1 MDKPCFSIE
10 KIKFKDNNEIQL
22 NYNDI
27 VVFVGANNCGKSAS
41 LKEIF
46 ELLKNNEH
54 NTKVIDSIKIS
65 VNKLEEEIIDYVK
78 YSSIVKENNYEGYKY
93 SFNNIFMDSY
103 IRESY
108 KYLSAL
114 RDAFSLFIGTEDRL
128 KSSNPA
134 QNINFI
140 NDINSDP
147 VHFLYRDD
155 TMEKEFCKYFND
167 AFNQDLIVNRFA
179 GSIIPLHIGQTPV
192 LSDGED
198 RMSSSYIKRLEKLPL
213 LHEQGD
219 GMRSFVGVLL
229 NAFVANQNM
238 LFIDEPEA
246 FLHPPQAKLLAKMLL
261 NNLPNNKQLFLSTHS
276 EEFIKGLLD
285 SKNPRL
291 KVIRIDRVD
300 NLSKINV
307 LENSDIENIWK
318 DSLLRHSNILS
329 GLFHKKVIICE
340 SDSDCR
346 FYSAILD
353 SILENEE
360 KTNPDILF
368 IHCGGKHRMSV
379 VVNALKKLNVPTS
392 VIVDFDI
399 LNDENPFKNIF
410 ENLSGQWGDIEQNWK
425 VIKGE
430 IEQKRPELLT
440 EEVKTEINNILQQV
454 SERTFPKE
462 KSKEIQAVLKKA
474 SPWTEAKSNGV
485 SYIPNGD
492 AITKY
497 REMNEKLK
505 DKGIYIVEVG
515 ELENYDK
522 TIGGHGP
529 KWVNEVL
536 QKDLYNASELE
547 EARNFMRNFI

>member
-1 MDKPCFSIE
+1 MGKPCFSIE
-10 KIKFKDNNEIQL
+10 KIKFKDGNEIPL

-27 VVFVGANNCGKSAS
+27 VVFVGANNCGKSVS
-41 LKEIF
+41 IKEIF
-46 ELLKNNEH
+46 QLLRGNNK
-54 NTKVIDSIKIS
+54 NTKVVDSIEIS
-65 VNKLEEEIIDYVK
+65 INKTKEEIINYMKD
-78 YSSIVKENNYEGYKY
+78 SSIIKGSYYEGYKY
-93 SFNNIFMDSY
+93 SVYNINSYTNKNLDS
-103 IRESY
+103 
-108 KYLSAL
+108 LG
-114 RDAFSLFIGTEDRL
+114 DAFSLFIGTEDRL
-128 KSSNPA
+128 QSSNPA
-134 QNINFI
+134 KNINFI
-140 NDINSDP
+140 NNVNSDP

-246 FLHPPQAKLLAKMLL
+246 FLHPPQAKLLGKMLS

-291 KVIRIDRVD
+291 KIIRIDRVD

-379 VVNALKKLNVPTS
+379 VVNALKKINVPTS

-440 EEVKTEINNILQQV
+440 EEVKTEINDILQQV
-454 SERTFPKE
+454 LERTFPKE

-474 SPWTEAKSNGV
+474 SPWTEAKNNGV
-485 SYIPNGD
+485 SYIPNGN
-492 AITKY
+492 ATAKY

-515 ELENYDK
+515 ELENYYK

-536 QKDLYNASELE
+536 QKDLYNDLELE